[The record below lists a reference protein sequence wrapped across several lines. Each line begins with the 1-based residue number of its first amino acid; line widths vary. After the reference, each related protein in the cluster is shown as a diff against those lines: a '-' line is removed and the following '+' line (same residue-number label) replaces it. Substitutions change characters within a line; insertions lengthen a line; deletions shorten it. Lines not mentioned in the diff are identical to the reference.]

1 MKAWK
6 KVGIFCILAAILL
19 SGYALPDAI
28 NAVLDRQVNGN
39 TETVN
44 AETTQLQM
52 SSDLTLTEK
61 FLVMDRTTS
70 SVNLN
75 SAQNLEYEDACEY
88 LNQELSLL
96 FPAGT
101 AEPFS
106 IADFT
111 ESDHAITLFVYEEKS
126 VLLWDFCLENEAGD
140 QIRVLLDDDSGL
152 ILSFT
157 YEQEETGTETEAS
170 DLFTAIT
177 DTGDTEPADYL
188 NDLAQR
194 YVEYLQASYNLSGT
208 EISYERSWDSI
219 DALTSDSDADSDHE
233 NATADSEA
241 DSRNENASP
250 DSETDSRNENAS
262 PDSETDSRNESASP
276 GSEASANSTASAP
289 GIVGNSSIWR
299 FDADSQRTD
308 TAGSLWNYN
317 SSEKAAADFGSD
329 EEVVI
334 DEWHM
339 YIHLTQNGE
348 EYILNLDLDRSTLS
362 IHSL

>member
-19 SGYALPDAI
+19 SGYALPDAV

-44 AETTQLQM
+44 AGTTQLQM

-61 FLVMDRTTS
+61 FLVMDRTNS

-75 SAQNLEYEDACEY
+75 SAQNLEYESACEC

-96 FPAGT
+96 FPAST
-101 AEPFS
+101 TEPFS
-106 IADFT
+106 ITDFT

-126 VLLWDFCLENEAGD
+126 VLLWDFRLENEAGD

-157 YEQEETGTETEAS
+157 YEQEETGTETETS
-170 DLFTAIT
+170 DLFTVIT
-177 DTGDTEPADYL
+177 DTEDTEPADYL
-188 NDLAQR
+188 DDLARR

-219 DALTSDSDADSDHE
+219 DALTSDSDLSRNDEEETDNNSEFPAIDSDHE
-233 NATADSEA
+233 NISEDSG
-241 DSRNENASP
+241 
-250 DSETDSRNENAS
+250 TDSNNEQAS
-262 PDSETDSRNESASP
+262 EDSDT
-276 GSEASANSTASAP
+276 SANNTASAS
-289 GIVGNSSIWR
+289 GITGNSSIWS
-299 FDADSQRTD
+299 FDADSQRTNA
-308 TAGSLWNYN
+308 AGSPWNYD
-317 SSEKAAADFGSD
+317 SSEKEAADSDSD
-329 EEVVI
+329 EKVVI
-334 DEWHM
+334 NEWHM

-362 IHSL
+362 IHNLK